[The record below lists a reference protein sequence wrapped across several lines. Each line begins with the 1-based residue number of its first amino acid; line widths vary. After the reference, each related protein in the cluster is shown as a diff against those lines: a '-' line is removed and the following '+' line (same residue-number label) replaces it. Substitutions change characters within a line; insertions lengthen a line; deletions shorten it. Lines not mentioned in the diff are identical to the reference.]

1 MPPQPPPPPEI
12 SVTSYETVP
21 GYRGETLHRRE
32 RERSGLTT
40 TCGYAS
46 FCLLQEKAHVA
57 GEIQQGREL
66 SARAAFFFCGWWW
79 WECINLTWLDSTRH
93 TRLQEAHFFV
103 GKSTLGVGRSSMSG
117 R

>member
-21 GYRGETLHRRE
+21 GYRGETLHRE

-66 SARAAFFFCGWWW
+66 SARAAFFFLWVVVVGVYK
-79 WECINLTWLDSTRH
+79 LD
-93 TRLQEAHFFV
+93 LA
-103 GKSTLGVGRSSMSG
+103 
-117 R
+117 